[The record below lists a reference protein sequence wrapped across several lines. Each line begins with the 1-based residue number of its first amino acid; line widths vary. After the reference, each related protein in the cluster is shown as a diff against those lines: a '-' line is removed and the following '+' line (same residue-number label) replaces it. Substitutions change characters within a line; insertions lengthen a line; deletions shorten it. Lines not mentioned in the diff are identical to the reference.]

1 MNSDLELLFKDKVL
15 GHPAGLFVLFFTEM
29 WERFSYYGMRAL
41 LVMFFTASLLDNGWG
56 WPREHAFA
64 IFGTYTSLVY
74 LSTLVGGYM
83 ADKKIGYRY
92 AVLIGALLM
101 TIGHACM
108 ALESPFFIY
117 SGLVFLVFGSGFFKP
132 NMTSI
137 ISEMY
142 AQRPE
147 KKDGAYTIFYMG
159 VNAGAFLGILL
170 CGYLGERVGWSW
182 GFGWLEFLCSLDYS
196 SFGGPKISLDRLD

>member
-1 MNSDLELLFKDKVL
+1 MNSDVELLFKDKVL

-117 SGLVFLVFGSGFFKP
+117 SGLVFLVFG
-132 NMTSI
+132 
-137 ISEMY
+137 
-142 AQRPE
+142 
-147 KKDGAYTIFYMG
+147 
-159 VNAGAFLGILL
+159 
-170 CGYLGERVGWSW
+170 
-182 GFGWLEFLCSLDYS
+182 
-196 SFGGPKISLDRLD
+196 